1 MIREIYL
8 FIEIFYS
15 IAIYSVYFQVKRIY
29 KEISIKRFKLA
40 KDFLIIS
47 LFFAIFNALSF
58 LTFHFFV
65 FSGERYD
72 AMIDY
77 LSRPEINGNLFYY
90 PSFYV
95 GQTINIFS
103 YIISSLFLVLAFKYL
118 FNVSLIKDRIEGL
131 PVIIWMT
138 IAWSLVFI
146 FLYKVPIPV
155 RFLFSL
161 YPFSFILIFFSSLAI
176 YEWIRRVSYATYV
189 VKIIEVSFLFLLSG
203 IVFSIL
209 LINSYTNM
217 FSWEYPVF
225 KFLKTIFL
233 HIGMLILA
241 AALVL
246 YSILIRKREEVKI
259 KGKINRA
266 YISLV
271 KAMNEVLGKAYK
283 GILSFSFA
291 EFQEK
296 FSKEIS
302 YDEKMIPKNL
312 NKDEFINLI
321 AIIYGKLKDILSED
335 GRRALLRLI
344 YLSDR
349 QGYLEIRKIINSFEL
364 DEIKKFEKKFLK
376 FKK

>member
-15 IAIYSVYFQVKRIY
+15 IAIYSVYFQVKRAY
-29 KEISIKRFKLA
+29 KEIPIKRFKLA

-118 FNVSLIKDRIEGL
+118 FNVSLIKDKIEGL

-138 IAWSLVFI
+138 IAWCLVFI

-189 VKIIEVSFLFLLSG
+189 VKIIEVSFIFLLSG

-225 KFLKTIFL
+225 KLLKTIFL

-271 KAMNEVLGKAYK
+271 KAMNEVLGRAYK
-283 GILSFSFA
+283 GILSLSFA

-296 FSKEIS
+296 FNKEIS

-321 AIIYGKLKDILSED
+321 AIIYEKLKDILSKD